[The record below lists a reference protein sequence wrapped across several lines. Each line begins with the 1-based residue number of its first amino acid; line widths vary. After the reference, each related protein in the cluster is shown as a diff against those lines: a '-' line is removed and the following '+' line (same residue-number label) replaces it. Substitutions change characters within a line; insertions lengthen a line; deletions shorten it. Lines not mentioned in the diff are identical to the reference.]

1 MDMSKCHACH
11 AKCREEVVCVTK
23 LWATKLS
30 VCVCDKVVCVCERR
44 EAASEQEAEARSG
57 IQNQK
62 QEPYIEL
69 WGISIL

>member
-1 MDMSKCHACH
+1 MCDK
-11 AKCREEVVCVTK
+11 VVGNK
-23 LWATKLS
+23 AL
-30 VCVCDKVVCVCERR
+30 CVCEKVVCVCERR

-62 QEPYIEL
+62 QEPYTEL